1 MFNRKNQST
10 MENTEKQIEQITE
23 IFQEQMSRALGGKA
37 QLLIFY
43 DVKGFERT
51 AGCTLLCDDL
61 SKLLTSITLTMMKQ
75 NDIKK
80 MMECCLEALKD
91 NL

>member
-1 MFNRKNQST
+1 
-10 MENTEKQIEQITE
+10 MEKQEFTEKQIKQITK
-23 IFQEQMSRALGGKA
+23 IFQEQISRALGGET

-61 SKLLTSITLTMMKQ
+61 SMLLTSITLTMK
-75 NDIKK
+75 NHNNIKK